1 MLNPQS
7 QLVLRN
13 SDDLVGPLL
22 CIEPMADDLAH
33 ELKALRPDLK
43 VLVWT
48 TDAAVAQKWQPHYPT
63 IFAMAP
69 DAQQLSTFAAIG
81 QAATTPALQA
91 LLFYPK
97 MKEALWAMLS
107 PLTPLLSSNSDVF
120 VVGDNKGGIKSIANQ
135 VSSKGI
141 QANKLDN
148 AKHCLWFALHGVM
161 EANIAAPQLT
171 TFADERL
178 SDIKFCSVA
187 GVFNHGRLD
196 LGTALLLQHLSHVQ
210 HGKVLDF
217 ACGAGIIAS
226 YLLKKQP
233 QLTMFA
239 SDISALA
246 IAATKATLAL
256 NKLTATVIAAD
267 GVPSEL
273 HDLQH
278 IVANPP
284 FHTGLT
290 TDYGISHRFIGQSHK
305 VLRSG
310 GCLTMV
316 ANSHLPYQEW
326 LAAEFAKVELVAKRD
341 GFVVYKAIK
350 A

>member
-22 CIEPMADDLAH
+22 CIEPMADDLAQ

-43 VLVWT
+43 VMVWT

-69 DAQQLSTFAAIG
+69 DAQQLGTFAFAD
-81 QAATTPALQA
+81 QATAALQA

-97 MKEALWAMLS
+97 MKEALWAMLA

-135 VSSKGI
+135 VSNKGI

-148 AKHCLWFALHGVM
+148 AKHCLWFALHGVK
-161 EANIAAPQLT
+161 EANIAAPSLANYTDDRLADLT
-171 TFADERL
+171 
-178 SDIKFCSVA
+178 FCSVP

-196 LGTALLLQHLSHVQ
+196 LGTALLLQQLSHVQ

-217 ACGAGIIAS
+217 ACGAGIIAT

-246 IAATKATLAL
+246 IAATQATLAL
-256 NKLTATVIAAD
+256 NNVTATVIAAD
-267 GVPSEL
+267 GVPAEL
-273 HDLQH
+273 HDLHH

-305 VLRSG
+305 ALRSG
-310 GCLTMV
+310 GSLTLV

-326 LAAEFAKVELVAKRD
+326 LAAEFAKVELLAKRD
-341 GFVVYKAIK
+341 GFVVYKATK